1 MYQGQINVRY
11 AKSLFQLAIERD
23 LVDEMKDDI
32 QLVLETFQENDNL
45 ETIMSYPVMKTS
57 KKNQIIKGIFN
68 EKINEYSLSF
78 LLLIIKNKREKHI
91 KNICTDFLD
100 LYAEHKEIKRALIT
114 TAFNLNRTQAE
125 NIRKSIEKKFKST
138 IELET
143 KVDKSLI
150 GGVIIQVDDK
160 QIDLSVARQI
170 QDLRTSFLDI
180 DFNNRKRK

>member
-1 MYQGQINVRY
+1 M
-11 AKSLFQLAIERD
+11 
-23 LVDEMKDDI
+23 
-32 QLVLETFQENDNL
+32 
-45 ETIMSYPVMKTS
+45 
-57 KKNQIIKGIFN
+57 
-68 EKINEYSLSF
+68 
-78 LLLIIKNKREKHI
+78 LLIIKNKREKHI